1 MSVIAIISLNLNYRG
16 IVEKSE
22 IVYNMYLHD
31 YGMMRVTPDKLKG
44 FVTNI

>member
-22 IVYNMYLHD
+22 IVYNICMI
-31 YGMMRVTPDKLKG
+31 MV
-44 FVTNI
+44 